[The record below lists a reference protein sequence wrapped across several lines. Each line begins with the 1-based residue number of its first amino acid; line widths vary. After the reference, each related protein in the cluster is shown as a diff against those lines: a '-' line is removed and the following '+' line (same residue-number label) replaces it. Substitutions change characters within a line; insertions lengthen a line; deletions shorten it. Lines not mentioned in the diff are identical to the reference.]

1 MDGAVE
7 PPRDG
12 ARRQPGWTWPVLG
25 AVIAAAVVLL
35 PASAALAQS
44 MSINLGGGNV
54 SMDGTGGSQSMA
66 SNVIGILA
74 LTSVLALAP
83 GILVMGTSF
92 TRLVVVLSM
101 LRTALGL
108 QSSPPNTVIVSLAL
122 FLTAFIMGPTFETA
136 YRDGLQPLMQGS
148 VTEEQA
154 LDRTI
159 RPFRGFMEANVSNK
173 DLALFVDLSG
183 WKPDAAAG
191 NGSDKTLE
199 TTQPEVAGKTI
210 VPGVEGKTIAPG
222 GAGKTIAPELRGQ
235 LPLRVLC
242 SAFLVSELSKA
253 FQIGF
258 LLFLP
263 FLVIDIAVSAIL
275 MGMGMMMLPPIVV
288 SLPIKL
294 VFFVLVSG
302 WEMVAGSLVR
312 SFTT

>member
-1 MDGAVE
+1 MTCQLPTRTGA
-7 PPRDG
+7 P
-12 ARRQPGWTWPVLG
+12 ARRSATHGIWLG
-25 AVIAAAVVLL
+25 AGLVALLLLL
-35 PASAALAQS
+35 PMSAALAQS
-44 MSINLGGGNV
+44 VSINLG
-54 SMDGTGGSQSMA
+54 SGTGDAGGDSLGGHSMA
-66 SNVIGILA
+66 SNVISILA

-108 QSSPPNTVIVSLAL
+108 QTSPPNTVIVSLAL
-122 FLTAFIMGPTFETA
+122 FLTAFVMGPTFEAA

-148 VTEEQA
+148 ITEEQG
-154 LDRTI
+154 LDRTVK
-159 RPFRGFMEANVSNK
+159 PFRSFMEANVSNK

-183 WKPDAAAG
+183 WKPPASPGTDIEAARP
-191 NGSDKTLE
+191 D
-199 TTQPEVAGKTI
+199 
-210 VPGVEGKTIAPG
+210 PGASLITG
-222 GAGKTIAPELRGQ
+222 GVRDQ

-242 SAFLVSELSKA
+242 SSFLVSELSKA

-302 WEMVAGSLVR
+302 WELVAGSLVR
-312 SFTT
+312 SFVT

>member
-1 MDGAVE
+1 MYRSLRNTDIIHSKVDDAPECARHGA
-7 PPRDG
+7 PFDRATG
-12 ARRQPGWTWPVLG
+12 GSGTRL
-25 AVIAAAVVLL
+25 VVVVAGLSLALIIL
-35 PASAALAQS
+35 PMSAALAQS
-44 MSINLGGGNV
+44 MSINLGGPVG
-54 SMDGTGGSQSMA
+54 DGASGQSMA

-74 LTSVLALAP
+74 ITSVLALAP

-122 FLTAFIMGPTFETA
+122 FLTAFIMGPSFETA
-136 YRDGLQPLMQGS
+136 YRDALQPMMQGS
-148 VTEEQA
+148 ITEEQA
-154 LDRTI
+154 LDRAI
-159 RPFRGFMEANVSNK
+159 KPFRGFMEANTSNK
-173 DLALFVDLSG
+173 DLALFIDLSG
-183 WKPDAAAG
+183 WKPEAAPA
-191 NGSDKTLE
+191 SD
-199 TTQPEVAGKTI
+199 AGKIQPTPDAKLI
-210 VPGVEGKTIAPG
+210 PTGV
-222 GAGKTIAPELRGQ
+222 RGQ

-294 VFFVLVSG
+294 VFFVLVNG

-312 SFTT
+312 SFTI

>member
-1 MDGAVE
+1 MTCA
-7 PPRDG
+7 PARHW
-12 ARRQPGWTWPVLG
+12 ARRGIWP
-25 AVIAAAVVLL
+25 AAGVAALLLL
-35 PASAALAQS
+35 PPATSALAQS
-44 MSINLGGGNV
+44 MSINLGSATGDDSLGGH
-54 SMDGTGGSQSMA
+54 SMA
-66 SNVIGILA
+66 SNVVSILA

-108 QSSPPNTVIVSLAL
+108 QTSPPNTVIVSLAL
-122 FLTAFIMGPTFETA
+122 FLTAFIMGPTFEAA
-136 YRDGLQPLMQGS
+136 YRDGLQPMMQGS
-148 VTEEQA
+148 ITEEQG
-154 LDRTI
+154 LDRTVK
-159 RPFRGFMEANVSNK
+159 PFRSFMEANVSGK

-183 WKPDAAAG
+183 WKPPASIG
-191 NGSDKTLE
+191 TE
-199 TTQPEVAGKTI
+199 
-210 VPGVEGKTIAPG
+210 
-222 GAGKTIAPELRGQ
+222 APEPGPGAVREP

-242 SAFLVSELSKA
+242 SSFLVSELSKA

-302 WEMVAGSLVR
+302 WELVAGSLVR
-312 SFTT
+312 SFVT